1 MNRNNVT
8 VAEDDIKAFQENGV
22 FCLRGAF
29 KDWVAPLLE
38 GVGFNEANPSQ
49 FAGNSVTGNEHGRF
63 FDDYCNWQRIPQY
76 RDFVL
81 NSPAAEIA
89 AKFCRSTM
97 SRIFHEHLLIKE
109 PGTSKI
115 TPWHHDLP
123 YYNVQGTKT
132 VSIWLALDPV
142 EQATS
147 PEFIAGSH
155 SWGRMYYP
163 RRFIDSSNYAYEEP
177 GFETVPDIEAERKK
191 YDIRS
196 YQMQP
201 GDAILFNFL
210 TLHGAPPNF
219 SQHRRRAFSTR
230 WVGDDVTYIKRS
242 GQTSPPYNDLGLMS
256 GDRLPDQIFPVVWRD
271 PKLSRVG

>member
-1 MNRNNVT
+1 MNDSNLI
-8 VAEDDIKAFQENGV
+8 VAEKDIAAFQQDGV
-22 FCLRGAF
+22 FCLRGVF

-38 GVGFNEANPSQ
+38 GVAFNEANPSQ
-49 FAGNSVTGNEHGRF
+49 FAGNSVTGSDRGRF

-76 RDFVL
+76 RDFIL
-81 NSPAAEIA
+81 HSPAAEIA
-89 AKFCRSTM
+89 AKFCGAKM

-109 PGTSKI
+109 PGTSKS

-147 PEFIAGSH
+147 PEFIAGSQ

-163 RRFIDSSNYAYEEP
+163 RRFIDSSNYTYKES
-177 GFETVPDIEAERKK
+177 GFETVPDIEAERQK

-201 GDAILFNFL
+201 GDAVLFSFL

-230 WVGDDVTYIKRS
+230 WVGDDVTYVKRS
-242 GQTSPPYNDLGLMS
+242 GPTSPPYNDLDLMS
-256 GDRLPDQIFPVVWRD
+256 GDPLPDHIFPVVWRS
-271 PKLSRVG
+271 PE